1 MERIGKTHGL
11 SGGMRPAGD
20 VSGSG
25 DRRSSD
31 AGSRD
36 AAAAPSTATR
46 PGPTT
51 SGLTGTK
58 GGSGVWQRIIS
69 EMPEHDVYI
78 EPFWG
83 RGTIAKLKRPAAIT
97 IGIDRD
103 VDAIRSGDGHATM
116 FRCDAIEWLRGYFRL
131 QAATRPAVHPDPA
144 TGDGAAVAAASRSRV
159 ARSRGEVLVDELE
172 KASPAAA
179 ATFGGFPW
187 SRHFVYLDPPYLGC
201 RGHYRHELTEEDH
214 RDLLGLFLSL
224 PCQAAISGYMSE
236 LYSNT
241 LRECRLVRIP
251 TVNRAG
257 KRVTEC
263 LWLNFP
269 PPGWYHDTRF
279 VGRARRERERIR
291 RRVKTWSRGLAGMH
305 PAERQAVFEACA
317 SVVGGGVLGNR

>member
-1 MERIGKTHGL
+1 MARMAKTRGN
-11 SGGMRPAGD
+11 SDRNRTTENG
-20 VSGSG
+20 SGSG
-25 DRRSSD
+25 DSRSSD

-36 AAAAPSTATR
+36 AAVTSGHATRAAATR
-46 PGPTT
+46 PGPGA

-69 EMPEHDVYI
+69 EMPEHDVYM

-97 IGIDRD
+97 IGIDKD
-103 VDAIRSGDGHATM
+103 LAAIRSGDGHATM

-131 QAATRPAVHPDPA
+131 QAATRPAAHPDPA
-144 TGDGAAVAAASRSRV
+144 TGDGA
-159 ARSRGEVLVDELE
+159 
-172 KASPAAA
+172 SPADA

-201 RGHYRHELTEEDH
+201 RGHYRHELTEADH
-214 RDLLGLFLSL
+214 RELLGLFLSL

-269 PPGWYHDTRF
+269 RPVWYHDTRF

-317 SVVGGGVLGNR
+317 QVVGGGVLGSR

>member
-1 MERIGKTHGL
+1 MISNGRDPGA
-11 SGGMRPAGD
+11 R
-20 VSGSG
+20 SGSG
-25 DRRSSD
+25 VSRSSD

-36 AAAAPSTATR
+36 AAAAPSTAMR
-46 PGPTT
+46 AAPTT

-97 IGIDRD
+97 IGIDMD
-103 VDAIRSGDGHATM
+103 LDAIRSGDGHATM

-131 QAATRPAVHPDPA
+131 QAVTRHAVTRPAAHPDPA
-144 TGDGAAVAAASRSRV
+144 TGDGA
-159 ARSRGEVLVDELE
+159 
-172 KASPAAA
+172 SPGPA

-201 RGHYRHELTEEDH
+201 SGYYQHELTEADH
-214 RDLLGLFLSL
+214 RDLLWLFLSL
-224 PCQAAISGYMSE
+224 PCPAAISGYLSE
-236 LYSNT
+236 LYDET

-257 KRVTEC
+257 RRVTEF
-263 LWLNFP
+263 LWLNYEQPFR
-269 PPGWYHDTRF
+269 YHDTRF
-279 VGRARRERERIR
+279 VGNGRRERERIR
-291 RRVKTWSRGLAGMH
+291 RRMKTWSQGLAAMK

-317 SVVGGGVLGNR
+317 EKIGGGVLGVDA